1 MIGPTLKKS
10 EMRGSFVQINSKKL
24 KRDCFIAV
32 TIPVSLFALFQ
43 VYAKSLP
50 AFGILVLTTLG
61 AMLVAWY
68 LYRFFNGLEDMT
80 WREQLSSV
88 LKRVTTPVLITD
100 PSHKII
106 YANESFMRLPLANL
120 LSSHEHFPQLLASLE
135 ATEDPVENSKKIKQ
149 FTETF
154 DVLAGKLKAHTQYH
168 GFGYEWVL
176 IPLFTPTNNRW
187 GTLVEC
193 IHKGPKAQ
201 DEITNEIIFEN
212 PTVYQGLAQTNQAR
226 IIIDTHGNILNAN
239 TAMLNLF
246 LATDAL
252 DKSNTWQDRNF
263 FDLIEEIIPTVIQ
276 PMQNALNSLKTATF
290 ICEFNDKVY
299 DWTIQPIF
307 EGDQWCGNLIE
318 VEYPSRQEYKMLQ
331 ESLKRADYHKESNDK
346 EHLKELSQ
354 MLIEQSARIQSEIA
368 TLVIEREQAT
378 NPTSQQAIHDAINSA
393 QVALAKTMSYAE
405 TVTLIS
411 QQLHE
416 NQTYIQQLQKLMEK
430 FTTLPVDVAHGHFT
444 KVSKDVIQSLA
455 SVKQVLSVGKQR
467 LSELLVNFDDLRQ
480 SWLGAMSELRNGTI
494 EENIK
499 EVHLAHA
506 KASEKIVS
514 KLETLKE
521 IASKIFDEAKNA
533 PMEMATVTNANQQP
547 FDQVL
552 IDREAKKHTEEVL
565 LEDVKDGVRQ

>member
-1 MIGPTLKKS
+1 M
-10 EMRGSFVQINSKKL
+10 QINSKKL

-32 TIPVSLFALFQ
+32 AVPICLFALFQ
-43 VYAKSLP
+43 LYAKSLP
-50 AFGILVLTTLG
+50 AFGILVLTTSG
-61 AMLVAWY
+61 AMIVTWY
-68 LYRFFNGLEDMT
+68 LYRFFTGLEDMT

-88 LKRVTTPVLITD
+88 LKRVSTPVLITD
-100 PSHKII
+100 LDHKIT
-106 YANESFMRLPLANL
+106 YVNESFMRLPLANL
-120 LSSHEHFPQLLASLE
+120 LSSHEHFPELLASLD
-135 ATEDPVENSKKIKQ
+135 ATEDSVEKCKKIKQ
-149 FTETF
+149 FKETF
-154 DVLAGKLKAHTQYH
+154 DVLTGKLKAHTEYH
-168 GFGYEWVL
+168 GFAYEWVL
-176 IPLFTPTNNRW
+176 VPLFTPTNNRW
-187 GTLVEC
+187 GTVIEC
-193 IHKGPKAQ
+193 IHKGPKTQ
-201 DEITNEIIFEN
+201 DERTNEIIFEN
-212 PTVYQGLAQTNQAR
+212 PTVYKGLSQTNQAR
-226 IIIDTHGNILNAN
+226 IIIDPHGNILNAN

-252 DKSNTWQDRNF
+252 DKSNAWQERNF
-263 FDLIEEIIPTVIQ
+263 FDLIEEIIPEVIQ

-307 EGDQWCGNLIE
+307 EDNQWCGNLIE

-331 ESLKRADYHKESNDK
+331 ESWKRSEHHKDQEPNDR

-378 NPTSQQAIHDAINSA
+378 NPQSQEVVHNAINSA

-444 KVSKDVIQSLA
+444 KVSKDVIESLA
-455 SVKQVLSVGKQR
+455 SVKQVLSAGKQR

-494 EENIK
+494 EANIK
-499 EVHLAHA
+499 QVHLAHA
-506 KASEKIVS
+506 KASEKIVI
-514 KLETLKE
+514 KLEALKE

-533 PMEMATVTNANQQP
+533 PIEFAPVANNNQQP

-552 IDREAKKHTEEVL
+552 IDRDAKKHTEEVL
-565 LEDVKDGVRQ
+565 LEDVKGGGRL